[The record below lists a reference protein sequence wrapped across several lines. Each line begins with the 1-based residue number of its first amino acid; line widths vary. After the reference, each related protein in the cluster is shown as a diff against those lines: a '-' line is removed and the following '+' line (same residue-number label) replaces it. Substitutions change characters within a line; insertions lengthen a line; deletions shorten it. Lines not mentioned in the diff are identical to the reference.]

1 MVDSLAPSLPGTLA
15 AGGTSVPAAGPSQP
29 DTAARSFVASTPAG
43 SAGPQ
48 RSQVAPWT
56 PAEREA
62 QDVLQDQRHLTSTD
76 SVLWSKLERMESN
89 LRPLIG
95 TNVNDSTN
103 RYVNSLQDS
112 LTTASYSRA
121 VALNEIE
128 MLKDDPWSLVP
139 FSRQSNELNAA
150 HRNVK
155 MFEQELANTRVQI
168 DKLVQQRPHLLTT
181 PAVNPDPPRD
191 I

>member
-1 MVDSLAPSLPGTLA
+1 
-15 AGGTSVPAAGPSQP
+15 
-29 DTAARSFVASTPAG
+29 
-43 SAGPQ
+43 
-48 RSQVAPWT
+48 
-56 PAEREA
+56 
-62 QDVLQDQRHLTSTD
+62 
-76 SVLWSKLERMESN
+76 MESN

-121 VALNEIE
+121 VALNEIR
-128 MLKDDPWSLVP
+128 MLNDDPWSWVP

-150 HRNVK
+150 HRNVG
-155 MFEQELANTRVQI
+155 MFDRELANTRVQI
-168 DKLVQQRPHLLTT
+168 DNLVQQRPHLLTT